1 MPDTID
7 DDLADQAGELILEAE
22 EQLQQNRAEQEAFLE
37 DIAEDE
43 GAEMLETTC
52 NIKGHTVDISA
63 KLNGDLWDAM
73 GRIDDRLERFERGES
88 GAYEYGESADEVA
101 RILDDVTDDPKLHK
115 KAFYE
120 TYQEH
125 GLGPLGAILEE
136 VFEALRKEKERR
148 SGVADGF
155 RKKQSGN

>member
-1 MPDTID
+1 
-7 DDLADQAGELILEAE
+7 
-22 EQLQQNRAEQEAFLE
+22 
-37 DIAEDE
+37 
-43 GAEMLETTC
+43 
-52 NIKGHTVDISA
+52 
-63 KLNGDLWDAM
+63 
-73 GRIDDRLERFERGES
+73 
-88 GAYEYGESADEVA
+88 VA

-155 RKKQSGN
+155 CKKQSGN